1 MANVQHKDIVDPNIH
16 EPKGI
21 GLASAGMAYVANGLG
36 SGSWKTVLVPEDIGI
51 TPSTLFT
58 FNYNRT
64 SSLANNVLFPIP
76 SWTVNTQWGDAKV
89 ISTNGLLEVSS
100 PGIYA
105 VSYEFTVEVFNGGI
119 YTIATPTKTRSSLT
133 AFHPKKNPSVR
144 GVSQPEEADG
154 FISIDGLIVRL
165 EAAQGFGLWV
175 TGKREFSTDGID
187 DTRIHGWVQMTR
199 LSDG

>member
-36 SGSWKTVLVPEDIGI
+36 SGSWKTILVPEDIGI

-58 FNYNRT
+58 FDYNRT
-64 SSLANNVLFPIP
+64 ASLANNVLFPIP
-76 SWTVNTQWGDAKV
+76 SWTVNTSWGDAKV

-105 VSYEFTVEVFNGGI
+105 VSYEFTVEVGNNGV

-144 GVSQPEEADG
+144 GDDGGANG

-175 TGKREFSTDGID
+175 TGKRGYSTDGID
-187 DTRIHGWVQMTR
+187 DTRIYGWVQMTR
-199 LSDG
+199 LSNG